1 MSHVRRWPLLVLG
14 AILALARPAAG
25 QDRAAGT
32 TVVVLV
38 RHAERA
44 SDGGADPSLTA
55 VGRARADELA
65 ALLGKAEV
73 TGILTTPFA
82 RTRETAAPLAQARD
96 LEVRA
101 VPVAGGLTAHVAQT
115 VEAIRGPL
123 AGGTVLVVGHGNTVP
138 GILSALG
145 GPAIPTLCEAAY
157 DRLFI
162 LVLEPGQSP
171 RFLETRYGGPSEAC
185 S

>member
-1 MSHVRRWPLLVLG
+1 MFHARCWSLLVLG
-14 AILALARPAAG
+14 AILAFASPLTA
-25 QDRAAGT
+25 QDRQAGT

-44 SDGGADPSLTA
+44 ADGGADPSLTA
-55 VGRARADELA
+55 AGRARADELA
-65 ALLGKAEV
+65 ALLGNAEV

-82 RTRETAAPLAQARD
+82 RTRETAAPLAQARGLD
-96 LEVRA
+96 VRA
-101 VPVAGGLTAHVAQT
+101 VPVAGGLAAHVAQT

-145 GPAIPTLCEAAY
+145 GPAVPTLCEAAY
-157 DRLFI
+157 DRVYI
-162 LVLEPGQSP
+162 LVLEPGRSP
-171 RFLETRYGGPSEAC
+171 RLVETRYGRPSEPC